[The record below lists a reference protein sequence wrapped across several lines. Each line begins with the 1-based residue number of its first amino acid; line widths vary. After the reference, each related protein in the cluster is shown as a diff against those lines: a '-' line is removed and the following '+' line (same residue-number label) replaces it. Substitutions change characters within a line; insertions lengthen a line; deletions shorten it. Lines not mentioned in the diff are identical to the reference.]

1 MCVGE
6 GGRRG
11 GHTVECAGMAQ
22 LEFVPG
28 PFLYNG
34 RVGLLLAPCWLVMLM
49 YGGKTTS
56 GKEELLARPFATHW

>member
-1 MCVGE
+1 MLKE
-6 GGRRG
+6 ASM
-11 GHTVECAGMAQ
+11 VES

-34 RVGLLLAPCWLVMLM
+34 RVAMLLAPCWVVLLM

-56 GKEELLARPFATHW
+56 GEDACLALC

>member
-1 MCVGE
+1 M
-6 GGRRG
+6 GR
-11 GHTVECAGMAQ
+11 MAQ
-22 LEFVPG
+22 VEFVPG

-56 GKEELLARPFATHW
+56 GEEELLARPFATH